1 LVIFSACDTITIKA
15 ELTGQQP
22 VQKVKQLYWGDK
34 KMKKIMLMICM
45 VLMLLATSAIP
56 ADNTVYVT
64 KKDYPM
70 ALTKEDLDMFHQ
82 SILNDD
88 AAVFL
93 KLRQEGRAW
102 LSRAGVQ
109 VYIVE
114 NEDSGKVKIKPKNTT
129 QEIWTLQ
136 EALEKK

>member
-1 LVIFSACDTITIKA
+1 MVI
-15 ELTGQQP
+15 
-22 VQKVKQLYWGDK
+22 
-34 KMKKIMLMICM
+34 ICM
-45 VLMLLATSAIP
+45 VFMLLTNSAMA

-70 ALTKEDLDMFHQ
+70 ALTEEDLDMFHQ
-82 SILNDD
+82 SIINDD

-114 NEDSGKVKIKPKNTT
+114 NEDSGKVKIRPKNTT

>member
-1 LVIFSACDTITIKA
+1 
-15 ELTGQQP
+15 
-22 VQKVKQLYWGDK
+22 
-34 KMKKIMLMICM
+34 MKKIIVIICT
-45 VLMLLATSAIP
+45 VFLLLASAAIP
-56 ADNTVYVT
+56 SDNTVYVT
-64 KKDYPM
+64 KKNYPM
-70 ALTKEDLDMFHQ
+70 ALTKEDFEMFHQ

-102 LSRAGVQ
+102 LSRAGVE

-114 NEDSGKVKIKPKNTT
+114 TYDSGKIKIKPKDGT

>member
-1 LVIFSACDTITIKA
+1 MV
-15 ELTGQQP
+15 
-22 VQKVKQLYWGDK
+22 
-34 KMKKIMLMICM
+34 MICT
-45 VLMLLATSAIP
+45 VCLLLTNTAIS
-56 ADNTVYVT
+56 ADNTVYLT

-70 ALTKEDLDMFHQ
+70 ALTKEDLDTFHQ

-102 LSRAGVQ
+102 MSRAGVQ

-114 NEDSGKVKIKPKNTT
+114 TDDSGKVRIKSQNAS

-136 EALEKK
+136 EALERQ

>member
-1 LVIFSACDTITIKA
+1 
-15 ELTGQQP
+15 
-22 VQKVKQLYWGDK
+22 
-34 KMKKIMLMICM
+34 MKKTMVMICM
-45 VLMLLATSAIP
+45 VFLLLANSTIP

-70 ALTKEDLDMFHQ
+70 ALTKEDLDTFHQ
-82 SILNDD
+82 SIINDD
-88 AAVFL
+88 TAVFL
-93 KLRQEGRAW
+93 KLRQEGKAW

-114 NEDSGKVKIKPKNTT
+114 DEDSGKVKIKPQNAT

-136 EALEKK
+136 EALVKQ

>member
-1 LVIFSACDTITIKA
+1 
-15 ELTGQQP
+15 
-22 VQKVKQLYWGDK
+22 
-34 KMKKIMLMICM
+34 MKKIMAMICT
-45 VLMLLATSAIP
+45 VFLLLANSAIP
-56 ADNTVYVT
+56 GDNTVYLT

-102 LSRAGVQ
+102 LSRAGVE
-109 VYIVE
+109 VYLVE
-114 NEDSGKVKIKPKNTT
+114 KEDSGIIKIKAKNAT

-136 EALEKK
+136 EAVEKK

>member
-1 LVIFSACDTITIKA
+1 
-15 ELTGQQP
+15 
-22 VQKVKQLYWGDK
+22 
-34 KMKKIMLMICM
+34 MICS
-45 VLMLLATSAIP
+45 VFLLLANNAIP
-56 ADNTVYVT
+56 ADDTVYVT

-70 ALTKEDLDMFHQ
+70 ALTKEDLEMFHQ
-82 SILNDD
+82 SILNDN

-102 LSRAGVQ
+102 LSRAGVE
-109 VYIVE
+109 VYIIE
-114 NEDSGKVKIKPKNTT
+114 TEDSGEIKIKTKNTS

>member
-1 LVIFSACDTITIKA
+1 
-15 ELTGQQP
+15 
-22 VQKVKQLYWGDK
+22 
-34 KMKKIMLMICM
+34 MKKIMVMTCTVFL
-45 VLMLLATSAIP
+45 LLANTAIP
-56 ADNTVYVT
+56 GDNTVYIT

-102 LSRAGVQ
+102 LSRAGVE

-114 NEDSGKVKIKPKNTT
+114 NEDSGKIKIKSKNAT
-129 QEIWTLQ
+129 QEIWTLP

>member
-1 LVIFSACDTITIKA
+1 
-15 ELTGQQP
+15 
-22 VQKVKQLYWGDK
+22 
-34 KMKKIMLMICM
+34 M
-45 VLMLLATSAIP
+45 VMMCAVFLLLASIAIP
-56 ADNTVYVT
+56 ADTTVYVT

-70 ALTKEDLDMFHQ
+70 ALTKEDLDLFHQ
-82 SILNDD
+82 SILTDD

-102 LSRAGVQ
+102 LSRIRVQ

-114 NEDSGKVKIKPKNTT
+114 TEESGKVKIKSQNAT
-129 QEIWTLQ
+129 QEISRLQ

>member
-1 LVIFSACDTITIKA
+1 
-15 ELTGQQP
+15 
-22 VQKVKQLYWGDK
+22 
-34 KMKKIMLMICM
+34 MKKIMVMTCTVFL
-45 VLMLLATSAIP
+45 LLANSAIP
-56 ADNTVYVT
+56 GDNTVYVT

-70 ALTKEDLDMFHQ
+70 ALTKEDLDAFHQ
-82 SILNDD
+82 SIVNDD

-93 KLRQEGRAW
+93 KLRQEGKAW
-102 LSRAGVQ
+102 LSRAGVE

-114 NEDSGKVKIKPKNTT
+114 TEDSGIIKIKTKNAA

>member
-1 LVIFSACDTITIKA
+1 
-15 ELTGQQP
+15 
-22 VQKVKQLYWGDK
+22 
-34 KMKKIMLMICM
+34 MKKVMVMTCM
-45 VLMLLATSAIP
+45 VFMLLANSAIP
-56 ADNTVYVT
+56 ANNTVYVT

-70 ALTKEDLDMFHQ
+70 ALTKEDLEMFHQ

-88 AAVFL
+88 AALFL

-114 NEDSGKVKIKPKNTT
+114 TEDSGNVKIKPQNAS

>member
-1 LVIFSACDTITIKA
+1 MNKTMV
-15 ELTGQQP
+15 
-22 VQKVKQLYWGDK
+22 
-34 KMKKIMLMICM
+34 MICA
-45 VLMLLATSAIP
+45 VFLLLANTAIP
-56 ADNTVYVT
+56 ADNTVYLT

-70 ALTKEDLDMFHQ
+70 AFTKEDLDMFHQ
-82 SILNDD
+82 SMLNDD

-102 LSRAGVQ
+102 LSRAGVE

-114 NEDSGKVKIKPKNTT
+114 NEDSGKIKIKSKNAT

>member
-1 LVIFSACDTITIKA
+1 
-15 ELTGQQP
+15 
-22 VQKVKQLYWGDK
+22 
-34 KMKKIMLMICM
+34 MKKVMVMTCM
-45 VLMLLATSAIP
+45 VFMLLANSAIP
-56 ADNTVYVT
+56 ANNTVYVT

-70 ALTKEDLDMFHQ
+70 ALTKEDLEMFHQ

-88 AAVFL
+88 AALFL

-114 NEDSGKVKIKPKNTT
+114 TEDSGKVKIKPQNAS

>member
-1 LVIFSACDTITIKA
+1 
-15 ELTGQQP
+15 
-22 VQKVKQLYWGDK
+22 
-34 KMKKIMLMICM
+34 MKKIMVMICT
-45 VLMLLATSAIP
+45 VCLFLANTAIS
-56 ADNTVYVT
+56 ADNTLYLT

-70 ALTKEDLDMFHQ
+70 ALTKEDLDTFHQ
-82 SILNDD
+82 SIINDD

-102 LSRAGVQ
+102 LSRPGVQ

-114 NEDSGKVKIKPKNTT
+114 NDDSGKVKIKPKNAT

>member
-1 LVIFSACDTITIKA
+1 
-15 ELTGQQP
+15 
-22 VQKVKQLYWGDK
+22 
-34 KMKKIMLMICM
+34 MKKTIAIICT
-45 VLMLLATSAIP
+45 VFLLLANAAISG
-56 ADNTVYVT
+56 DTTVYVT
-64 KKDYPM
+64 KKNYPM
-70 ALTKEDLDMFHQ
+70 ALTLEDLDAFHQ

-102 LSRAGVQ
+102 LSRAGVE

-114 NEDSGKVKIKPKNTT
+114 TDDSGKIKIKPKNGT

>member
-1 LVIFSACDTITIKA
+1 MV
-15 ELTGQQP
+15 
-22 VQKVKQLYWGDK
+22 
-34 KMKKIMLMICM
+34 MICM
-45 VLMLLATSAIP
+45 VFLLLANSAIP

-70 ALTKEDLDMFHQ
+70 ALTKEDLDTFHQ
-82 SILNDD
+82 SIINDD
-88 AAVFL
+88 TAVFL
-93 KLRQEGRAW
+93 KLRQEGKAW

-114 NEDSGKVKIKPKNTT
+114 DEDSGKVKIKPQNAT

-136 EALEKK
+136 EALVKQ

>member
-1 LVIFSACDTITIKA
+1 
-15 ELTGQQP
+15 
-22 VQKVKQLYWGDK
+22 
-34 KMKKIMLMICM
+34 MKKIMVMICM
-45 VLMLLATSAIP
+45 AFLLLANSAIP

-70 ALTKEDLDMFHQ
+70 ALTKEDLEMFHQ

-93 KLRQEGRAW
+93 KLRQEGKAW
-102 LSRAGVQ
+102 MSRAGVQ

-114 NEDSGKVKIKPKNTT
+114 TEDSGKVKIKPQNAT
-129 QEIWTLQ
+129 QVIWTLQ

>member
-1 LVIFSACDTITIKA
+1 
-15 ELTGQQP
+15 
-22 VQKVKQLYWGDK
+22 
-34 KMKKIMLMICM
+34 MKKIMVVISL
-45 VLMLLATSAIP
+45 VFLLLANTAIP
-56 ADNTVYVT
+56 SDYTVYIT
-64 KKDYPM
+64 KKNYPM
-70 ALTKEDLDMFHQ
+70 ALTKEDLDAFHQ
-82 SILNDD
+82 SIVNDD

-102 LSRAGVQ
+102 LSRAGVE

-114 NEDSGKVKIKPKNTT
+114 TADSGEIKIKTKSTS

>member
-1 LVIFSACDTITIKA
+1 
-15 ELTGQQP
+15 
-22 VQKVKQLYWGDK
+22 
-34 KMKKIMLMICM
+34 MKKIMVMICT
-45 VLMLLATSAIP
+45 VFLLLANTAIP
-56 ADNTVYVT
+56 GDNTLYLT

-70 ALTKEDLDMFHQ
+70 ALTKEDLDTFQQ

-102 LSRAGVQ
+102 LSRAGVE
-109 VYIVE
+109 VYILE
-114 NEDSGKVKIKPKNTT
+114 TEDSGAIKIKTKNTS

>member
-1 LVIFSACDTITIKA
+1 
-15 ELTGQQP
+15 
-22 VQKVKQLYWGDK
+22 
-34 KMKKIMLMICM
+34 MKKIMVMICT
-45 VLMLLATSAIP
+45 VFLLMANNAIP

-70 ALTKEDLDMFHQ
+70 ALSKEDLDTFHQ
-82 SILNDD
+82 S
-88 AAVFL
+88 
-93 KLRQEGRAW
+93 KQEGRAW
-102 LSRAGVQ
+102 LSRAGVE

-114 NEDSGKVKIKPKNTT
+114 NEDSGKIKIKSKNAT

>member
-1 LVIFSACDTITIKA
+1 
-15 ELTGQQP
+15 
-22 VQKVKQLYWGDK
+22 
-34 KMKKIMLMICM
+34 
-45 VLMLLATSAIP
+45 
-56 ADNTVYVT
+56 
-64 KKDYPM
+64 M
-70 ALTKEDLDMFHQ
+70 ALTKEDLDIFHQ

-136 EALEKK
+136 EALERK

>member
-1 LVIFSACDTITIKA
+1 
-15 ELTGQQP
+15 
-22 VQKVKQLYWGDK
+22 
-34 KMKKIMLMICM
+34 MKKIMVIIYTVFL
-45 VLMLLATSAIP
+45 LLANTAFP

-70 ALTKEDLDMFHQ
+70 ALTKEDLDIFHQ

-102 LSRAGVQ
+102 MSRAGVQ
-109 VYIVE
+109 VYIIE
-114 NEDSGKVKIKPKNTT
+114 TEESGKVKIKSQNST

-136 EALEKK
+136 EALEKQ

>member
-1 LVIFSACDTITIKA
+1 
-15 ELTGQQP
+15 
-22 VQKVKQLYWGDK
+22 
-34 KMKKIMLMICM
+34 MKKIIVM
-45 VLMLLATSAIP
+45 VCSVFLLLASNAIP
-56 ADNTVYVT
+56 ADDTVYVT

-70 ALTKEDLDMFHQ
+70 ALTREDLEMFHQ
-82 SILNDD
+82 SILNDN

-102 LSRAGVQ
+102 LSRAGVE
-109 VYIVE
+109 VYIIE
-114 NEDSGKVKIKPKNTT
+114 TEDSGEIKIKTKNTS

>member
-1 LVIFSACDTITIKA
+1 
-15 ELTGQQP
+15 
-22 VQKVKQLYWGDK
+22 
-34 KMKKIMLMICM
+34 MKKTMVMICT
-45 VLMLLATSAIP
+45 VFLLLATSAIP

-70 ALTKEDLDMFHQ
+70 ALTKEDLDTFHQ
-82 SILNDD
+82 SITNDD
-88 AAVFL
+88 TAVFL

-102 LSRAGVQ
+102 MSRAGVQ

-114 NEDSGKVKIKPKNTT
+114 TEDSGKVKIKPKNAT

-136 EALEKK
+136 EALVKQ

>member
-1 LVIFSACDTITIKA
+1 
-15 ELTGQQP
+15 
-22 VQKVKQLYWGDK
+22 
-34 KMKKIMLMICM
+34 MKKIMVMICT
-45 VLMLLATSAIP
+45 VFLLLANTAIP
-56 ADNTVYVT
+56 GDNTVYLT

-70 ALTKEDLDMFHQ
+70 ALTKEDLDTFQQ

-102 LSRAGVQ
+102 LSRAGVE

-114 NEDSGKVKIKPKNTT
+114 DEASGNQIKIKLKNAS
-129 QEIWTLQ
+129 QEIWTLP

>member
-1 LVIFSACDTITIKA
+1 
-15 ELTGQQP
+15 
-22 VQKVKQLYWGDK
+22 
-34 KMKKIMLMICM
+34 MKKTMVMICM
-45 VLMLLATSAIP
+45 VFLLLANSAIA

-70 ALTKEDLDMFHQ
+70 ALTKEDLDTFHQ
-82 SILNDD
+82 SIINDD
-88 AAVFL
+88 TAVFL
-93 KLRQEGRAW
+93 KLRQEGKAW

-114 NEDSGKVKIKPKNTT
+114 DEDSGKVKIKPQNAT

-136 EALEKK
+136 EALVKQ

>member
-1 LVIFSACDTITIKA
+1 
-15 ELTGQQP
+15 
-22 VQKVKQLYWGDK
+22 
-34 KMKKIMLMICM
+34 MKKIIVIVCSVFL
-45 VLMLLATSAIP
+45 LLASNAIP
-56 ADNTVYVT
+56 ADDTVYVT

-70 ALTKEDLDMFHQ
+70 ALTREDLEMFHQ
-82 SILNDD
+82 SILNDN

-102 LSRAGVQ
+102 LSRAGVE
-109 VYIVE
+109 VYIIE
-114 NEDSGKVKIKPKNTT
+114 TEDSGEIKIKTKNTS